1 MKLIKIK
8 NSENQEKGVW
18 YFSSL
23 RKCARY
29 IGAADSNLRAAIN
42 KKRKCGGW
50 DVEEIES
57 DEILSKYIDPERI

>member
-8 NSENQEKGVW
+8 NSENDEAW

-29 IGAADSNLRAAIN
+29 IGAADSNLRMAIN

-57 DEILSKYIDPERI
+57 DEILSKYIDPERL